1 LKAQL
6 KAAYKILALKKK
18 LAAAP
23 PDKKEAIRA
32 KIAKYKYVLAKAIR
46 KVLKVTNKVAAK
58 KILIARAKLAATK
71 NPQRK
76 AALRK

>member
-6 KAAYKILALKKK
+6 KVASKILALKKK

-23 PDKKEAIRA
+23 PAKKEVIRA
-32 KIAKYKYVLAKAIR
+32 KIAAVKVALAKTTR

-58 KILIARAKLAATK
+58 NILIAKQKLAAT
-71 NPQRK
+71 
-76 AALRK
+76 